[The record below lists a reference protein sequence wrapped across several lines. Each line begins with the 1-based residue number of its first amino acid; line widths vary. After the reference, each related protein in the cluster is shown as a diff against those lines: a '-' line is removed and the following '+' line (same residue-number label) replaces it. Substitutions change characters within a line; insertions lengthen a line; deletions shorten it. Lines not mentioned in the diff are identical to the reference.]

1 MNAKFTN
8 KTRQQAKQCKM
19 GKISTT
25 SNFRFESNK
34 IQHQFSID
42 VLQTLK
48 RRRVSTG
55 SLRSQNNKQE
65 K

>member
-42 VLQTLK
+42 VL
-48 RRRVSTG
+48 
-55 SLRSQNNKQE
+55 
-65 K
+65 